1 MATAQSTDSQEVS
14 VLEELER
21 GLEGFSERW
30 QADAGALEKFFS
42 GWDLA
47 WNAHRLDLL
56 ETLVTEDIICEDP
69 ALFGQRVESRE
80 QFKAFLQTL
89 FVAFPDVRF
98 EASAGMHL
106 ALEGNGIALPWRMHG
121 TFTGELTAWS
131 KEPSAKPHLTQPTG
145 KAFDLQGVDL
155 YRFRDGLLCD
165 YKIVYDLLD
174 FSVQAGLFG

>member
-1 MATAQSTDSQEVS
+1 MATSQSTDGQDIS
-14 VLEELER
+14 VIEELES
-21 GLEGFSERW
+21 GLDGFSERW
-30 QADAGALEKFFS
+30 LADAGALEKFFD
-42 GWDLA
+42 GWDQA

-80 QFKAFLQTL
+80 EFKAFLETL

-106 ALEGNGIALPWRMHG
+106 ALQGNGIALPWRMHG
-121 TFTGELTAWS
+121 TFTGELKAWS
-131 KEPSAKPHLTQPTG
+131 KDTSVKPHLTKPTG
-145 KAFDLQGVDL
+145 NAFDLQGVDL
-155 YRFRDGLLCD
+155 YQFRDGLLCD

-174 FSVQAGLFG
+174 FSAQAGLFG